1 MQCRI
6 CTQCM
11 RSRFNSWIRKIPW
24 RREWL
29 PTSVVLPREFHVS
42 RGAWQA
48 IVHGV
53 TELDM
58 TEWLRF
64 NYTYTHRYLP
74 LLMLFIFWCSDFSS
88 GIISLVNYLNIRSE
102 IIKPLAGY
110 PGYFNQRS
118 RLYLCRHYKYA
129 YFAIILL
136 SEIVTDSTEIQIW
149 RSTLNPP

>member
-1 MQCRI
+1 MKNLP
-6 CTQCM
+6 TM
-11 RSRFNSWIRKIPW
+11 HETRFNPWIRKIPW

-29 PTSVVLPREFHVS
+29 PTSVFLPREVHVS

-102 IIKPLAGY
+102 IIKPLAGNRISKQY
-110 PGYFNQRS
+110 LHSYVHCCIIQQQR
-118 RLYLCRHYKYA
+118 RWK
-129 YFAIILL
+129 
-136 SEIVTDSTEIQIW
+136 T
-149 RSTLNPP
+149 